1 MGVMTNLPPFWT
13 LVEQHGDELLG
24 HARRLSGDDAE
35 DVLQDSLLKA
45 LRYYDRLERA
55 DHLRAWLYRVVTT
68 TAFDHT
74 AARQRRPKPVE
85 RVPEKHTTDG
95 VYDGAFDALIELVSE
110 QARIALSLR
119 FVEDLSYDEIA
130 RRLGCSNEA
139 ARQRVSSAVRS
150 LRRRIDETV
159 A

>member
-1 MGVMTNLPPFWT
+1 
-13 LVEQHGDELLG
+13 
-24 HARRLSGDDAE
+24 
-35 DVLQDSLLKA
+35 
-45 LRYYDRLERA
+45 
-55 DHLRAWLYRVVTT
+55 VTT

>member
-1 MGVMTNLPPFWT
+1 MVVMTILPPFWS
-13 LVEQHGDELLG
+13 LVEQHGDELLV
-24 HARRLSGDDAE
+24 HARKLCGDDAE

-74 AARQRRPKPVE
+74 SARMKRPRPT
-85 RVPEKHTTDG
+85 EKLLETHSTDG
-95 VYDGAFDALIELVSE
+95 LYDGAFDALIEPLPE
-110 QARIALSLR
+110 TARDAIALR
-119 FVEDLSYDEIA
+119 FVEDLSYDDIA
-130 RRLGCSNEA
+130 RRLGCSNDA
-139 ARQRVSSAVRS
+139 ARQRVSSAIRT
-150 LRRRIDETV
+150 LRRINETV